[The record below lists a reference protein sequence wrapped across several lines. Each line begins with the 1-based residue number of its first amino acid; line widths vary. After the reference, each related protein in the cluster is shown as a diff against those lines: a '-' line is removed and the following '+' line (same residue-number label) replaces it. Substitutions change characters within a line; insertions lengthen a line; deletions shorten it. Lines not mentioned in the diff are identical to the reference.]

1 MADQVFVH
9 VGTMKSATSYLQS
22 LCQRNRGQLSARGI
36 LWLPI
41 GMQHASVNALVL
53 RRVPRPQQPKD
64 WRAAVA
70 QIRDHTG
77 AVLLSNE
84 TLAHRPARRIKRL
97 LKQLRP
103 ADIQVVITARDLA
116 RVVPSFWQTTLRNH
130 GEIRWRTYAEWICS
144 DDPPAEG
151 KEAAEWFWERQDL
164 STIVSTWIDQVGR
177 DHVTLVTVPPAGAPP
192 ELIGSRFLSVLG
204 VDASQFTL
212 PAAANESLDLRSAE
226 LLRRLN
232 ARADALSNAEHKRVV
247 RKELV
252 NNALAQVGRS
262 ADRPRGSGGS
272 GGYGLDARQRAW
284 ARARSL
290 EVTAALADAGVRVV
304 GDLADLV
311 PAAESPDGLRDP
323 SDATAA
329 ELLDVALDALLRLAE
344 GNARQPPSAAVP
356 EQRKPDVARV
366 RPDR

>member
-22 LCQRNRGQLSARGI
+22 LCQRNRGQLSKRGI

-53 RRVPRPQQPKD
+53 RRVPRPRQPKD
-64 WRAAVA
+64 WRAALA

-77 AVLLSNE
+77 TVLLSNE
-84 TLAHRPARRIKRL
+84 TLAHRPARRIRRL
-97 LKQLRP
+97 LKQLKP
-103 ADIQVVITARDLA
+103 ADVQVVITARDLA
-116 RVVPSFWQTTLRNH
+116 RVVPSFWQTTLRNQ

-164 STIVSTWIDQVGR
+164 STITSTWIDQVGR
-177 DHVTLVTVPPAGAPP
+177 DRVNVVTVPPPGSPP
-192 ELIGSRFLSVLG
+192 ELIGSRFLSLLG
-204 VDASQFTL
+204 VDASEFKAPTRS
-212 PAAANESLDLRSAE
+212 NESLGLRSAE

-232 ARADALSNAEHKRVV
+232 ARVDAVSNAEHKRVV

-262 ADRPRGSGGS
+262 AEGSRES
-272 GGYGLDARQRAW
+272 SAYGLDPHQRAW
-284 ARARSL
+284 ARARSQ
-290 EVTAALADAGVRVV
+290 EVTAALSDANVRVV

-311 PAAESPDGLRDP
+311 PAAECPDGLRDP
-323 SDATAA
+323 SDATAV

-344 GNARQPPSAAVP
+344 GNANQH
-356 EQRKPDVARV
+356 RV
-366 RPDR
+366 GRGPA